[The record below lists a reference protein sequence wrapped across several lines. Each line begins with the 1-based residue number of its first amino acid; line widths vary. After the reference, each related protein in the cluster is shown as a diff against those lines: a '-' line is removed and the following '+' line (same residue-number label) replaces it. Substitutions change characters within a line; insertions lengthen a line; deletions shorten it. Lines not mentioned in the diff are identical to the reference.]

1 MMVLAL
7 WQWEHLMLAEQMVE
21 VVLRALHGSLSLIQQ
36 SPAAGTLAAAG
47 FPDEGL
53 DVGVCPSV
61 T

>member
-1 MMVLAL
+1 
-7 WQWEHLMLAEQMVE
+7 MLAEQMVE